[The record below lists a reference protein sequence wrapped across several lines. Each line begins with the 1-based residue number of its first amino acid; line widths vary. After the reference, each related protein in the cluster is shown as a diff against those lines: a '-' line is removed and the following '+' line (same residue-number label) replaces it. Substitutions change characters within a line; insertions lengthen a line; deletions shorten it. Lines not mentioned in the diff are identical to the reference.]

1 MALAFHIKRVMTNL
15 FSESTCNEKLFE
27 ERFLSSILLELVE
40 GQSSTYAVAKR
51 VVEEVVSNISNSPRR
66 PSLFLS
72 DIEKQE

>member
-1 MALAFHIKRVMTNL
+1 MALAFHIKRVMTSL

-51 VVEEVVSNISNSPRR
+51 VVEEIMSNISNSPRR

-72 DIEKQE
+72 DFGKQE